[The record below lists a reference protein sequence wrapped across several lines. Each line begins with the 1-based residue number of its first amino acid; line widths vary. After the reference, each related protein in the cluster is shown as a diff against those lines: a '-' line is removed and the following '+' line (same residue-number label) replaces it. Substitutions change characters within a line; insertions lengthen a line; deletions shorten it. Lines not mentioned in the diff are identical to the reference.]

1 LDGEEEFGE
10 GLRDPMSLMRYA
22 LSCGSAT
29 CTRERHT
36 FLIDDIEDAG
46 VGAPARRTP
55 MLRTV
60 ADEPARGPM
69 VRNDTTATRSPTG
82 IGPAGRRW
90 SRRGSTTSGSMQ
102 IPEEPEGG

>member
-1 LDGEEEFGE
+1 
-10 GLRDPMSLMRYA
+10 MSLMRYA
-22 LSCGSAT
+22 LKLWIGDLHEGAAYL
-29 CTRERHT
+29 
-36 FLIDDIEDAG
+36 LIDDIEDAG

-82 IGPAGRRW
+82 IGPAGRKW

-102 IPEEPEGG
+102 IPEEPEGS